1 MIGKTRHQNQ
11 KALDRNMKSLG
22 ITISNVVHEMNPAAI
37 CMCEVNLTV
46 AGLVL

>member
-22 ITISNVVHEMNPAAI
+22 NTISNVGHEMNPAAI